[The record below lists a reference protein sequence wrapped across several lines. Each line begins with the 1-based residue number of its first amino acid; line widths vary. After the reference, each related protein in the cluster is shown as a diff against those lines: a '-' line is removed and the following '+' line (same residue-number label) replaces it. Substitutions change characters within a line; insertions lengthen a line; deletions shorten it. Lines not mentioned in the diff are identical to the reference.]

1 MIPWPAQDT
10 APVFFASTQAEVR
23 MRAFLRFEDF
33 TTGLALRLSIGFL
46 IIAAS
51 LALYQVITRFV
62 FASPSTWSEVITRSA
77 MIWSVFLGVAVAF
90 RHGAMI
96 SVEIIQQMLPPRL
109 GLWLFLLAN
118 ALSVLFFAI
127 LFWQGWAMT
136 ERVANQNLAAL
147 DISIAWAYAALP
159 VGSVFIIIATLACMI
174 RGAQGDWA
182 KDKAIKELEE

>member
-1 MIPWPAQDT
+1 
-10 APVFFASTQAEVR
+10 
-23 MRAFLRFEDF
+23 MRAFLKFEDF

-46 IIAAS
+46 IIATS

-62 FASPSTWSEVITRSA
+62 FSSPSTWSEVITRSA

-96 SVEIIQQMLPPRL
+96 SVEIIQQVLPPRL
-109 GLWLFLLAN
+109 GLGLFLLAN
-118 ALSVLFFAI
+118 VLSVIFFAI

-147 DISIAWAYAALP
+147 DISIAWVYAALP
-159 VGSVFIIIATLACMI
+159 VGSIFIIIATLACMI
-174 RGAQGDWA
+174 RGAQGEWISERSA
-182 KDKAIKELEE
+182 KEIDE

>member
-1 MIPWPAQDT
+1 
-10 APVFFASTQAEVR
+10 
-23 MRAFLRFEDF
+23 
-33 TTGLALRLSIGFL
+33 
-46 IIAAS
+46 
-51 LALYQVITRFV
+51 
-62 FASPSTWSEVITRSA
+62 
-77 MIWSVFLGVAVAF
+77 
-90 RHGAMI
+90 
-96 SVEIIQQMLPPRL
+96 MLPPRL
-109 GLWLFLLAN
+109 GLWLFLVAN

-182 KDKAIKELEE
+182 RDKAIKELEE